1 MSLQYTFKIS
11 AFVHNVLQAYVKN
24 EVAFLLTFFFGF
36 FFWSLLLGDELCK
49 IRLHKVQIGNRK

>member
-24 EVAFLLTFFFGF
+24 EVAFLLTFFFWF
-36 FFWSLLLGDELCK
+36 FFLVSALG
-49 IRLHKVQIGNRK
+49 R

>member
-24 EVAFLLTFFFGF
+24 EVAFFFL
-36 FFWSLLLGDELCK
+36 SLLLGDELCK
-49 IRLHKVQIGNRK
+49 IRLHKVQIGNTK